1 MKKFMTAAYIRLSR
15 EDGDK
20 EESDSV
26 GNQRKLLTE
35 YITVEENMVLYDVYI
50 DDGYT
55 GTDFNR
61 PAFRR
66 MIGDIEAGKVNC
78 VAVKD
83 LSRFGRDYIDTGR
96 YLERYFPEKGV
107 RFISVMERI
116 DSRKQA
122 YDLLLPI
129 RNIFNEQYARDISEK
144 VQTAVRTKQRA
155 GEFVGAFACYGYRKS
170 PADKNRLIVDPY
182 AAAVVRRIFSL
193 YIGGC
198 GKQQIA
204 KLLNAEEILSPS
216 EYKKAMGL
224 SYHNP
229 NRPEGKS
236 YWSYAA
242 VNNILHREMYVGNMV
257 QGTKHQCLRGR
268 QKQIRR
274 EDWIIVEHT
283 HEPVIDRETWDK
295 AQFLLRR
302 RRRETG
308 TETDRNLF
316 AGLVKCGD
324 CGRSMVKNMWRLTDG
339 SRVRAMYCG
348 TYKRHGRQ
356 YCTSHALPLAI
367 LEKIVLDDLNELIRS
382 AGNLRRIADQCCSP
396 GTVPG
401 REAEEVQAEM
411 ERVRRL
417 KQSVY
422 EDYREGLIS
431 REEFLSYHEAY
442 EKKETLCRQ
451 QVKMMEQRKRDCGR
465 GASEIPWLNRL
476 LNQGRVET
484 LDRNI
489 VTEMVHEVRVYENR
503 KITIIYNLCPFI
515 F

>member
-193 YIGGC
+193 YIAAA

-229 NRPEGKS
+229 NRPEG
-236 YWSYAA
+236 
-242 VNNILHREMYVGNMV
+242 N
-257 QGTKHQCLRGR
+257 
-268 QKQIRR
+268 
-274 EDWIIVEHT
+274 HT
-283 HEPVIDRETWDK
+283 
-295 AQFLLRR
+295 
-302 RRRETG
+302 
-308 TETDRNLF
+308 
-316 AGLVKCGD
+316 GL
-324 CGRSMVKNMWRLTDG
+324 MRL
-339 SRVRAMYCG
+339 
-348 TYKRHGRQ
+348 
-356 YCTSHALPLAI
+356 
-367 LEKIVLDDLNELIRS
+367 
-382 AGNLRRIADQCCSP
+382 
-396 GTVPG
+396 
-401 REAEEVQAEM
+401 
-411 ERVRRL
+411 
-417 KQSVY
+417 
-422 EDYREGLIS
+422 
-431 REEFLSYHEAY
+431 
-442 EKKETLCRQ
+442 
-451 QVKMMEQRKRDCGR
+451 
-465 GASEIPWLNRL
+465 
-476 LNQGRVET
+476 
-484 LDRNI
+484 
-489 VTEMVHEVRVYENR
+489 
-503 KITIIYNLCPFI
+503 
-515 F
+515 

>member
-1 MKKFMTAAYIRLSR
+1 MTAAYIRLSR

-170 PADKNRLIVDPY
+170 PADKNRLIVDFRFIS
-182 AAAVVRRIFSL
+182 AAAASSRSRNFSMRRRFSL
-193 YIGGC
+193 
-198 GKQQIA
+198 
-204 KLLNAEEILSPS
+204 
-216 EYKKAMGL
+216 
-224 SYHNP
+224 
-229 NRPEGKS
+229 
-236 YWSYAA
+236 
-242 VNNILHREMYVGNMV
+242 
-257 QGTKHQCLRGR
+257 LRN
-268 QKQIRR
+268 
-274 EDWIIVEHT
+274 T
-283 HEPVIDRETWDK
+283 
-295 AQFLLRR
+295 
-302 RRRETG
+302 
-308 TETDRNLF
+308 
-316 AGLVKCGD
+316 
-324 CGRSMVKNMWRLTDG
+324 
-339 SRVRAMYCG
+339 
-348 TYKRHGRQ
+348 
-356 YCTSHALPLAI
+356 
-367 LEKIVLDDLNELIRS
+367 
-382 AGNLRRIADQCCSP
+382 
-396 GTVPG
+396 
-401 REAEEVQAEM
+401 
-411 ERVRRL
+411 RRL
-417 KQSVY
+417 W
-422 EDYREGLIS
+422 D
-431 REEFLSYHEAY
+431 F
-442 EKKETLCRQ
+442 
-451 QVKMMEQRKRDCGR
+451 
-465 GASEIPWLNRL
+465 P
-476 LNQGRVET
+476 
-484 LDRNI
+484 
-489 VTEMVHEVRVYENR
+489 
-503 KITIIYNLCPFI
+503 ITIQTGRRGNHTGLMPL
-515 F
+515 